1 MWMIQTRR
9 PADDMIQLSGRLHR
23 MMDDVFGSYPY
34 DAGTSTVNSMWAPP
48 VDVFEDTDDIKLVA
62 ELPGIKSEDVK
73 ISLENNTLT
82 LRGEKKQVAEE
93 KTERVHRYERSYGR
107 FERVFT
113 LPSTVDPERIEA
125 SFDNGILT
133 VVLPKSERARPREIP
148 VNAGSRQIKAE
159 TR

>member
-62 ELPGIKSEDVK
+62 ELPGMKSEDVK

-82 LRGEKKQVAEE
+82 LQGEKKQVAEE

>member
-9 PADDMIQLSGRLHR
+9 PADDMMQLSGRLHR

-48 VDVFEDTDDIKLVA
+48 VDVFEDKDDIKLVA

-82 LRGEKKQVAEE
+82 LWGEKKQVAEE
-93 KTERVHRYERSYGR
+93 KTERVHRYERTYGR

-113 LPSTVDPERIEA
+113 LPSTVDPDRIEA

-148 VNAGSRQIKAE
+148 VTAGSRQIKPE